1 MKNYIRQ
8 GQKLPLYGIG
18 PTLIAGM
25 AALTLI
31 GILLAPNALKSGAVP
46 GAWAIAFRTAGVLLI
61 IAGAALWLVGAV
73 GSGMDESIAENRL
86 KTDGIYA
93 CVRNPMYSGWWLVF
107 AGIAL
112 MLRNAFLLLIPL
124 SNWGI
129 MTVVLRS
136 TEEKWLRHL
145 YGQAYD
151 DYCHRVNR
159 CLPWFPRK
167 GA

>member
-1 MKNYIRQ
+1 MKNYIKE

-18 PTLIAGM
+18 PALVAGM
-25 AALTLI
+25 AALTLA
-31 GILLAPNALKSGAVP
+31 GILLAPNALKSGAVS
-46 GAWAIAFRTAGVLLI
+46 GAWVIAFRAAGALLI
-61 IAGAALWLVGAV
+61 IAGAAIWLVGAV

-86 KTDGIYA
+86 KTDGLYA
-93 CVRNPMYSGWWLVF
+93 WVRNPMYSGWWLAF

-112 MLRNAFLLLIPL
+112 MFCNAWLLLIPL
-124 SNWGI
+124 VNWGI
-129 MTVVLRS
+129 MTVVLKN
-136 TEEKWLRHL
+136 TEEKWLRQV

-151 DYCHRVNR
+151 DYCRRVNR